1 MMGLFVLYY
10 TTNKNINNNNSN
22 NNNNNNN
29 NNTCV
34 LLQAHTDERPRRVP
48 DFEAQDI
55 AALGYEVC
63 VCFSLSSF

>member
-1 MMGLFVLYY
+1 MMGFFCCCITP
-10 TTNKNINNNNSN
+10 TTTKTSIIIIIIKTAY
-22 NNNNNNN
+22 
-29 NNTCV
+29 NTCV